1 MIIDDITMEGIRGIR
16 QIVNATVLDV
26 LYYMSPVYCQDIV
39 NSVCRSLNRQYGRFR
54 KRNPD
59 FDGQVGICVFTL
71 LTRSVFYPRFGP
83 SRFSGLGTTRTA
95 LPADCPSSAPVRRS
109 CFRHVQDS

>member
-39 NSVCRSLNRQYGRFR
+39 NSVCRSLNRQYARFR
-54 KRNPD
+54 RRNPG
-59 FDGQVGICVFTL
+59 FDGQVGCRVFFC
-71 LTRSVFYPRFGP
+71 RV
-83 SRFSGLGTTRTA
+83 
-95 LPADCPSSAPVRRS
+95 
-109 CFRHVQDS
+109 

>member
-59 FDGQVGICVFTL
+59 FDGQVGIYALAL
-71 LTRSVFYPRFGP
+71 LTRPFVWSAILPFMIFG
-83 SRFSGLGTTRTA
+83 L
-95 LPADCPSSAPVRRS
+95 SA
-109 CFRHVQDS
+109 RHEQLRQLIAPQVPL

>member
-1 MIIDDITMEGIRGIR
+1 LQWRKILQLGGEMIIDDITMEGIRGIR

-59 FDGQVGICVFTL
+59 FDGQVGIRVLAL
-71 LTRSVFYPRFGP
+71 LTCSFFWSAILPFMIFG
-83 SRFSGLGTTRTA
+83 FKHNTNN
-95 LPADCPSSAPVRRS
+95 SSS
-109 CFRHVQDS
+109 